1 MDDNPSGGE
10 ARALARLA
18 VQKGPGAGTALDV
31 LQPVV
36 IVGKGRQSDVLI
48 DDDSVSTSHASLE
61 YERGS
66 WRITDLG
73 SANGTFVEGV
83 RLASEV
89 PTPLAYGSTVRFG
102 AVQTH
107 FRPVAGADPE
117 AARESFRPPARPV
130 RLMER
135 RRGVRIPLWLV
146 LLLVLVLVIAAAWF
160 GLVWQPAPEP
170 APVEGGAIGSLWAVP
185 VPVEGDITG
194 PLRLASVPLA
204 A

>member
-1 MDDNPSGGE
+1 MDTNPSGGE

-18 VQKGPGAGTALDV
+18 VQKGPAAGTALDV

-36 IVGKGRQSDVLI
+36 TVGKGRQSDVLI
-48 DDDSVSTSHASLE
+48 DDDSVSTSHATLE
-61 YERGS
+61 YERGT

-83 RLASEV
+83 RLAPDV

-107 FRPVAGADPE
+107 FRPVAGADPD
-117 AARESFRPPARPV
+117 AARESFRAPAGPV
-130 RLMER
+130 RLVER
-135 RRGVRIPLWLV
+135 RRRLRLPLWLV
-146 LLLVLVLVIAAAWF
+146 LLLVLVLVIAAVWF

-170 APVEGGAIGSLWAVP
+170 APVEGGAIGSLTAP
-185 VPVEGDITG
+185 PAPADD
-194 PLRLASVPLA
+194 RA
-204 A
+204 AGSPWVAPEPRAA